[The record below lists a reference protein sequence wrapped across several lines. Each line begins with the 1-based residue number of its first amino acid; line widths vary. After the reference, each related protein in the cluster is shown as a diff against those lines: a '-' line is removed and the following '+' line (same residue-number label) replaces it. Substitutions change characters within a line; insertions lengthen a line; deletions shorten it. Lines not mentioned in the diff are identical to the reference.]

1 MTLLEARNLFRTHLA
16 TLYVQAEIDA
26 IFKGCIAHYFNW
38 ESVKVGLSPH
48 QLLQAEEESTL
59 TKALGE
65 LEKATPLQYVLG
77 ETQFCGLNIKVASG
91 VLIPRPETETLV
103 DWVVAEHSESPKTVI
118 DLCTGSGCIA
128 LALAKRRPNWQLTG
142 LDISDRALEIA
153 RGNSRLNALKVD
165 WKQADVLQ
173 VDFSLAPCDLIVS
186 NPPYVLPSEKKQ
198 MHANV
203 LQHEPDGALFVPE
216 DDPLLF
222 YTAILRSAKKALT
235 PNGSVYFE
243 INPLCLDALLAAGKK
258 LGFAYA
264 EVKKDIFE
272 KNRFVKFS
280 CTR

>member
-16 TLYVQAEIDA
+16 TLYIQAEIDA

-48 QLLQAEEESTL
+48 QLLQTEEESTL

-77 ETQFCGLNIKVASG
+77 ETQFCGLLIKVASG

-103 DWVVAEHSESPKTVI
+103 DWVVGDHSESSKTII

-128 LALAKRRPNWQLTG
+128 LALAKRRPDWQLAG

-153 RGNSRLNALKVD
+153 RENSRLNALKVD
-165 WKQADVLQ
+165 WQQADVLQ

-216 DDPLLF
+216 NDPLLF
-222 YTAILRSAKKALT
+222 YTAILRSAKKVLT

-243 INPLCLDALLAAGKK
+243 INPLCLDALLDAGKK
-258 LGFAYA
+258 LGFAHA

-280 CTR
+280 CTL

>member
-26 IFKGCIAHYFNW
+26 IFKGCIAHYFQW
-38 ESVKVGLSPH
+38 EPVKVGLSPH

-65 LEKATPLQYVLG
+65 LEKATPVQYVLG

-91 VLIPRPETETLV
+91 VLIPRPETEKLV

-118 DLCTGSGCIA
+118 DLCTGTGCIA
-128 LALAKRRPNWQLTG
+128 LALAKQRPNWQLIG

-153 RGNSRLNALKVD
+153 RENSRLNALKVD
-165 WKQADVLQ
+165 WQQADVLQ
-173 VDFSLAPCDLIVS
+173 ADFPLAPCDLIVS

-203 LQHEPDGALFVPE
+203 LQHEPDLALFVPE

-243 INPLCLDALLAAGKK
+243 INPLCLDALLTAGKK

-280 CTR
+280 CTL

>member
-38 ESVKVGLSPH
+38 EPVKIGLSPH

-59 TKALGE
+59 TQALGE
-65 LEKATPLQYVLG
+65 LEKATPLQYILG

-103 DWVVAEHSESPKTVI
+103 DWVVVEHSESPKTVI
-118 DLCTGSGCIA
+118 DLCTGTGCIA
-128 LALAKRRPNWQLTG
+128 LALAKQRPNWQLTG

-165 WKQADVLQ
+165 WQQADVLQ
-173 VDFSLAPCDLIVS
+173 ADFSLAPCDLIVS

-222 YTAILRSAKKALT
+222 YTAILRSAIKALM

-258 LGFAYA
+258 LGFAHA

-280 CTR
+280 CTL

>member
-16 TLYVQAEIDA
+16 MLYVQAEIDA
-26 IFKGCIAHYFNW
+26 IFKGCIAHYFQW
-38 ESVKVGLSPH
+38 EPVKVGLSPH
-48 QLLQAEEESTL
+48 QLLQAKEESTL
-59 TKALGE
+59 TQALAE

-77 ETQFCGLNIKVASG
+77 ETQFCGLSIRVALG

-103 DWVVAEHSESPKTVI
+103 DWVVAKHSKSPKTVI

-128 LALAKRRPNWQLTG
+128 LALAKRRPNWLLAG

-153 RGNSRLNALKVD
+153 RENSRLNALKVD
-165 WKQADVLQ
+165 WQQADVLQ
-173 VDFSLAPCDLIVS
+173 SDFSLAPCDLIVS

-203 LQHEPDGALFVPE
+203 LQHEPDVALFVPE

-243 INPLCLDALLAAGKK
+243 INPLCLDTLLATGKK
-258 LGFAYA
+258 LGFAHA

-280 CTR
+280 CTL

>member
-16 TLYVQAEIDA
+16 SLYVQAEIDA

-38 ESVKVGLSPH
+38 EPVKVGLSPH
-48 QLLQAEEESTL
+48 QLLQTDEESKL

-103 DWVVAEHSESPKTVI
+103 DWVMAEHSESSKTVI

-142 LDISDRALEIA
+142 IDISDRALGIA
-153 RGNSRLNALKVD
+153 GENSRLNAIKVD
-165 WKQADVLQ
+165 WQQADVLQ
-173 VDFSLAPCDLIVS
+173 TDFSLAPCDLIVS

-235 PNGSVYFE
+235 PNGRVYFE
-243 INPLCLDALLAAGKK
+243 INPLCLDTLLAAGKK
-258 LGFAYA
+258 LGFVHA

-272 KNRFVKFS
+272 KNRFVKFR
-280 CTR
+280 CTL

>member
-16 TLYVQAEIDA
+16 ILYVQAEIDA
-26 IFKGCIAHYFNW
+26 IFKGCIAYYFNW
-38 ESVKVGLSPH
+38 EPVKVGLSPH
-48 QLLQAEEESTL
+48 QLLQTEEELIL

-77 ETQFCGLNIKVASG
+77 ETQFCGLPIKVASG

-103 DWVVAEHSESPKTVI
+103 DWVVAEHIESSKTVI

-128 LALAKRRPNWQLTG
+128 LALAKRRPNWQLIG
-142 LDISDRALEIA
+142 FDVSDRALEIA
-153 RGNSRLNALKVD
+153 RENSRLNDLNVA
-165 WKQADVLQ
+165 WQQADVLQ
-173 VDFSLAPCDLIVS
+173 SDYSLAPCDLIVS

-203 LQHEPDGALFVPE
+203 LKHEPDLALFVPE

-222 YTAILRSAKKALT
+222 YTAILRSAKKLLT

-243 INPLCLDALLAAGKK
+243 INPLCLDTLLAVGKK
-258 LGFAYA
+258 LGFAHA
-264 EVKKDIFE
+264 EVKKDIFG

-280 CTR
+280 CTL